1 MELCTGE
8 ILQLVDR
15 FLCCF
20 IRCCADG
27 KGDQYFV
34 CVQTRVFAVQ
44 MSCFQILDRLN
55 DRRRDELYFICY
67 TGECF

>member
-27 KGDQYFV
+27 KGDQHFV
-34 CVQTRVFAVQ
+34 CMEAWVFTVQ
-44 MSCFQILDRLN
+44 MSCFQILDRFD
-55 DRRRDELYFICY
+55 DRRRDQLHIVRN
-67 TGECF
+67 TGK